1 MNDALHHAAIG
12 LGQLNPLDW
21 CIALV
26 VAVSTVM
33 AFMRGLIRSLVSLAG
48 ILAGVLLAFWYCHSL
63 AGWLHRW
70 ITQSAAAEVVAF
82 ALILIGVIVLAALIG
97 RLLRGAC
104 SAVGLGFLDRL
115 GGACFGFG
123 RAVLLLAAL
132 LLPVAPIL
140 QTVPAA
146 QTSVLL
152 PYLLPA
158 AHGISF
164 VVPHDFGRR
173 LSSTGWLHHAS
184 TAADGWTPT
193 MVRTMPSERGTNE

>member
-1 MNDALHHAAIG
+1 MHDAIQHAAIG
-12 LGQLNPLDW
+12 LGRLNPLDW

-26 VAVSTVM
+26 LAVSTVM
-33 AFMRGLIRSLVSLAG
+33 AFLRGLIRSLVSLVG
-48 ILAGVLLAFWYCHSL
+48 ILLGVLLAFWYCHAL

-70 ITQSAAAEVVAF
+70 ITESAAAEVAAF
-82 ALILIGVIVLAALIG
+82 ALILIGVIALAALIG
-97 RLLRGAC
+97 RLLKGAA

-132 LLPVAPIL
+132 LLPIAPML

-164 VVPHDFGRR
+164 VVPHDFGKR

-184 TAADGWTPT
+184 TAAGEWTPA
-193 MVRTMPSERGTNE
+193 MVRTTESERGTNE